1 MEYDDSFKVRAEK
14 WLKGMEKELEIGEH
28 ELDDLKDFMET
39 SLSDADSLSESNP
52 TEAYSRVV
60 KVANVTGHLARKKP
74 ALVGLLEHYVDKF
87 IEVMNKV
94 KKALG
99 AVSFTIS
106 VSFPFDLGISLTF

>member
-1 MEYDDSFKVRAEK
+1 MEHDDSFKVRAEK
-14 WLKGMEKELEIGEH
+14 WMKGLEDELEIGEH
-28 ELDDLKDFMET
+28 ELDDLKDFVDT

-52 TEAYSRVV
+52 AEAYSRVV
-60 KVANVTGHLARKKP
+60 KIANVAGHLARKKP
-74 ALVGLLEHYVDKF
+74 ALVDLLEHYVDKF
-87 IEVMNKV
+87 ISVMTKV